1 VTLNFKGD
9 WGMFDFHRICSWLT
23 AQFRDRAGPES
34 QVAIWNCQH
43 GGIDAVTDV
52 FNGRMQLDIAT
63 PAQLM
68 SLALEG
74 KGIFVYAIASVVG
87 CTSPQRSD
95 GSSD

>member
-1 VTLNFKGD
+1 
-9 WGMFDFHRICSWLT
+9 M
-23 AQFRDRAGPES
+23 
-34 QVAIWNCQH
+34 

-52 FNGRMQLDIAT
+52 FNGRMQLGIAT